1 MFSHISWGKKFLIC
15 SDAILL
21 SNIYNGKVGFLPY
34 IFCGFSLKKFHI
46 LRKELNMHPIIFC
59 VNFFVFVFGLNSS
72 FLKQTKSKNHEITQI
87 EQEITQIRQEIT
99 RIGQE

>member
-1 MFSHISWGKKFLIC
+1 M
-15 SDAILL
+15 
-21 SNIYNGKVGFLPY
+21 
-34 IFCGFSLKKFHI
+34 
-46 LRKELNMHPIIFC
+46 NMHPIIFC